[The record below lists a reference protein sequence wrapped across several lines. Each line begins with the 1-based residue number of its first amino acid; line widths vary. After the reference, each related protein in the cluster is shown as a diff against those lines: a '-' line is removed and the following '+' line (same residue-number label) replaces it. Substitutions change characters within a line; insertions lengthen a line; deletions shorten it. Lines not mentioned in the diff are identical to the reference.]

1 MEYVIKIIRALSG
14 LGAMLMGLRMVS
26 SVLNRNADKYL
37 KDILKKIDSPLSG
50 VLIGA
55 ATTAMVQSSSA
66 TTLMAM
72 SMADTGLITL
82 RLATLFIMG
91 ANVGTTVTGMI
102 MGLSGT
108 EFTSVFTI
116 CTLVGVALTSGGKKK
131 LSVVGEILSGLGLV
145 FHGLEIMGDGLDFVV
160 QNSLVSD
167 FLKTTENMPLMLL
180 LAGALITALVQ
191 SSTAVTGVTIT
202 MSGSG
207 ALPFSSGLY
216 VILGANIGSC
226 VTAMIAA
233 IGGGVGLK
241 RTALI
246 NLIFNLL
253 GTVVAFPFLILFGE
267 EISSALL
274 SLSGGLP
281 RVATALF
288 HVVFNVLSVI
298 ILAPFTGLQ
307 VRLATTLVPD
317 KNN

>member
-145 FHGLEIMGDGLDFVV
+145 FLGLEIMGDGLDFVV

>member
-14 LGAMLMGLRMVS
+14 LGAMLMGLKMVS
-26 SVLNRNADKYL
+26 TVLNRNADKYL

-116 CTLVGVALTSGGKKK
+116 CTLVGGALTSSGKKK

-145 FHGLEIMGDGLDFVV
+145 FLGLEIMGDGLDFVV

-317 KNN
+317 KSN

>member
-14 LGAMLMGLRMVS
+14 LGAMLMGLKMVS
-26 SVLNRNADKYL
+26 TVLNRNADKYL

-108 EFTSVFTI
+108 EYTSVFTI
-116 CTLVGVALTSGGKKK
+116 CTLVGVALTSGGKNK

-145 FHGLEIMGDGLDFVV
+145 FLGLEIMGDGLDFVV
-160 QNSLVSD
+160 QNSFVSD

-317 KNN
+317 KSN

>member
-1 MEYVIKIIRALSG
+1 
-14 LGAMLMGLRMVS
+14 MLMGLKMVS
-26 SVLNRNADKYL
+26 TVLNRNADKYL

-116 CTLVGVALTSGGKKK
+116 CTLVGGALTSSGKKK

-145 FHGLEIMGDGLDFVV
+145 FLGLEIMGDGLDFVV

-180 LAGALITALVQ
+180 VAGALITALVQ

-317 KNN
+317 KSN

>member
-14 LGAMLMGLRMVS
+14 LGAMLMGLKMVS
-26 SVLNRNADKYL
+26 TVLNRNADKYL

-116 CTLVGVALTSGGKKK
+116 CTLVGVALTSSGKNK

-145 FHGLEIMGDGLDFVV
+145 FLGLEIMGDGLDFVV

-241 RTALI
+241 RMALI

-317 KNN
+317 KSN